1 MTHLIGRKKEIATL
15 QGLFESQ
22 EAELVAIYGRRRIGK
37 TFLIREVMNKEMTFE
52 IVGEHNGTVK
62 NQLANFSRALI
73 QFGSTIA
80 ITPPRTWSDA
90 FFQLSKHIEFT
101 AMTHKGKQ
109 VVFLDEFPWLNTPRS
124 GFLSAFDHWWNSWG
138 NKQDYLIVVICGSA
152 VAWMIRNI
160 VHNRGGLHNR
170 ITQRIN
176 LKSFTLGET
185 AEFLT
190 SKNIKLGYFQIA
202 QIYMAIGGI
211 AAYLE
216 LLKKGES
223 AAQAIDRL
231 CFDPDGPLTD
241 EFENLYQSLFDNS
254 AKHINVI
261 KLLAKNTTGLSRSEI
276 ANALEMS
283 SGGGLSVLLDELE
296 ASGFIASYRP
306 YRLKKANSLY
316 KVNDEFSLFYLKF
329 MENKKHSGME
339 SWQKISAKPSWKSWS
354 GLAFERI
361 WFKHIDK
368 IKEALGLRVIQTSS
382 SSWKSSYKVEDGAQ
396 IDLLIE
402 RGDFIINLCEIKFS
416 ESVFTIDKKYAIE
429 LRNKRARFIEES
441 KTKKLVV
448 IVMITSFGVSH
459 NANYLELIDNEV
471 KLEALF

>member
-1 MTHLIGRKKEIATL
+1 MKNLIGREREASIL
-15 QGLFESQ
+15 QNLFKSE
-22 EAELVAIYGRRRIGK
+22 EAELVTIYGRRGVGK
-37 TFLIREVMNKEMTFE
+37 TFLVREVMNKELTFE
-52 IVGEHNGTVK
+52 IVGEHNGILK
-62 NQLANFSRALI
+62 KQLTNFSQALVKY
-73 QFGSTIA
+73 GSTMA
-80 ITPPRTWSDA
+80 ITAPNNWRDA
-90 FFQLSKHIEFT
+90 FFQLSKHIEFK

-124 GFLSAFDHWWNSWG
+124 GFLPAFDHWWNSWG
-138 NKQDYLIVVICGSA
+138 NKQDYLIVIICGSA
-152 VAWMIRNI
+152 AAWMIRNI

-176 LKSFTLGET
+176 LKSFTLWET
-185 AEFLT
+185 AEFLA

-211 AAYLE
+211 AAYLK

-241 EFENLYQSLFDNS
+241 EFENLCQSLFDDS
-254 AKHINVI
+254 AKHISVI

-339 SWQKISAKPSWKSWS
+339 SWQKISARPSWKSWS

-361 WFKHIDK
+361 CFKHIDK

-382 SSWKSSYKVEDGAQ
+382 SSWKSRSKFEDGAQ

-441 KTKKLVV
+441 KTKKLVL
-448 IVMITSFGVSH
+448 IVMISSFGVSH
-459 NANYLELIDNEV
+459 NANYLELIENEV
-471 KLEALF
+471 KLEDLF